1 MTKVVKR
8 INVKIV
14 YVHFQLNGMIYQ
26 KIIKKKYVVHYVK
39 FLQTIK
45 FDISSFF
52 FLFTEIP
59 SDTQRCCMRC
69 YDKVADQVRQRQT
82 NPINEEEEDE
92 DEDDTITINRNSK
105 HDDGK
110 RKSIEID

>member
-1 MTKVVKR
+1 
-8 INVKIV
+8 
-14 YVHFQLNGMIYQ
+14 
-26 KIIKKKYVVHYVK
+26 
-39 FLQTIK
+39 
-45 FDISSFF
+45 
-52 FLFTEIP
+52 
-59 SDTQRCCMRC
+59 MRC

-82 NPINEEEEDE
+82 NPINEEEEDD